1 MKITKIW
8 NEIGW
13 SAFAYNHIELVN
25 FYSPSNDY
33 EGSLARVFTKNG
45 IFEASDCSE
54 KEALRLSLSQAQ
66 PEIGLSEITEIV
78 NWLLKF

>member
-13 SAFAYNHIELVN
+13 SVFAHDYIELVN
-25 FYSPSNDY
+25 FYSSSNDY
-33 EGSLARVFTKNG
+33 EGSLARVFTKNV
-45 IFEASDCSE
+45 IFEASDCGE
-54 KEALRLSLSQAQ
+54 KEALRLSLLQAQ

>member
-1 MKITKIW
+1 MKIIKIW

-13 SAFAYNHIELVN
+13 SAFAHNRIELVN
-25 FYSPSNDY
+25 FYGPSNDY
-33 EGSLARVFTKNG
+33 EGSLARVFTENG
-45 IFEASDCSE
+45 IFEAGDCSE

>member
-8 NEIGW
+8 NKIGW
-13 SAFAYNHIELVN
+13 SAFANDRIELVN
-25 FYSPSNDY
+25 YYSPSNDY
-33 EGSLARVFTKNG
+33 EGSLARVFAENG

-54 KEALRLSLSQAQ
+54 KEALRLSLLQAQ
-66 PEIGLSEITEIV
+66 PEICEAEITEIV